1 MGGISEGPSE
11 EEVARARKASQ
22 ASGLETVQP
31 PGAHRPQPQS
41 GAEDAIPSVTRGQQ
55 HRRGVLGTIGQSIAG
70 MFDFGPSKA
79 ELETAREL
87 SKGSFYDAQ
96 PGTSKAAKAH
106 VERDISYTVGARHH
120 RPQPQS
126 GAAAKA
132 LVTPGKH
139 WWDDEQHRTGIVGA
153 VKRRLSPPTG
163 LSNLGFLNLAPFPWG
178 AGASLL
184 EKGVGAYR
192 SEKAKRDAAANI
204 WTGRASWFGEKDPK
218 VGQWRS
224 RAERRGPPVA
234 SMYPF
239 NWEESSAPRGD
250 RFNPRPPTRTG
261 GGRKKGL

>member
-87 SKGSFYDAQ
+87 SKGSFFGARHDAP
-96 PGTSKAAKAH
+96 PGTSK
-106 VERDISYTVGARHH
+106 
-120 RPQPQS
+120 
-126 GAAAKA
+126 AAKA

>member
-1 MGGISEGPSE
+1 MLRG
-11 EEVARARKASQ
+11 
-22 ASGLETVQP
+22 TY
-31 PGAHRPQPQS
+31 
-41 GAEDAIPSVTRGQQ
+41 EDAIPSVTPGQQ

-87 SKGSFYDAQ
+87 SKGSFFGARHDAP
-96 PGTSKAAKAH
+96 PGTSK
-106 VERDISYTVGARHH
+106 
-120 RPQPQS
+120 
-126 GAAAKA
+126 AAKA

-153 VKRRLSPPTG
+153 VKRRLRPPTG
-163 LSNLGFLNLAPFPWG
+163 LSNLGFLNLAPGPWG

-192 SEKAKRDAAANI
+192 SEKAKRNAAANI

-218 VGQWRS
+218 VMPYRGRVPL
-224 RAERRGPPVA
+224 RAVGDLPP
-234 SMYPF
+234 SH
-239 NWEESSAPRGD
+239 SLLK
-250 RFNPRPPTRTG
+250 FNPRAPTRTG

>member
-87 SKGSFYDAQ
+87 SKGSFFGARHDAP
-96 PGTSKAAKAH
+96 PGTSK
-106 VERDISYTVGARHH
+106 
-120 RPQPQS
+120 
-126 GAAAKA
+126 AAKA

-250 RFNPRPPTRTG
+250 RFNPRTSTRTG